1 MISAMAQCRMQIEKR
16 KIAFCQIGTLAR
28 LHVRTLARCKW
39 ELEIGNWEFL
49 FSVSRFPFLLYA
61 RLQSCKLTRWNWE
74 MGIGN
79 WEMETGNFC
88 FPFSI
93 FLPVFCRFD
102 LNSTTFGYFIP
113 SLFHYSLI

>member
-1 MISAMAQCRMQIEKR
+1 MLSAMAQCRMQIEKC

-28 LHVRTLARCKW
+28 LHVCTLELGIRNW
-39 ELEIGNWEFL
+39 ELGISIFYFL
-49 FSVSRFPFLLYA
+49 FPVSLSFFMHVYKVA
-61 RLQSCKLTRWNWE
+61 SWKVCKLTRW
-74 MGIGN
+74 N

-93 FLPVFCRFD
+93 FLTVFCRLD
-102 LNSTTFGYFIP
+102 PNSTTFGYFIP